1 MHLLR
6 FLRRRYIMST
16 VSQFTV
22 RSVRMRDRAT
32 LAQPDLAG
40 TWQQVFPG
48 TPDRLRQIRAA
59 LRTFLDSCP
68 VTDDVAL
75 LVTELAAN
83 AIAHSASGR
92 PGSTLTVRVRHLH
105 GHHVRAEVQDA
116 GSDWH
121 GDIAGSATHPH
132 GLYLLLALA
141 TACGT
146 EGSARSRAV
155 WFRLDETGG
164 QAAAEPD
171 LP

>member
-1 MHLLR
+1 
-6 FLRRRYIMST
+6 
-16 VSQFTV
+16 
-22 RSVRMRDRAT
+22 MRDRAT

-48 TPDRLRQIRAA
+48 TPDRLRQVRAA
-59 LRTFLDSCP
+59 LRTLLDGCP

-83 AIAHSASGR
+83 AIAHSGSGR
-92 PGSTLTVRVRHLH
+92 PGRTLTVRVRHLH

-132 GLYLLLALA
+132 GLYLLLAWLPHA
-141 TACGT
+141 ARRVAPAPAPSGSGLTKRAARHLPSGT
-146 EGSARSRAV
+146 CHEPHPRPAR
-155 WFRLDETGG
+155 
-164 QAAAEPD
+164 PD
-171 LP
+171 